1 MLKMLVNHSIYN
13 FLNFLWIYRYYQVS
27 VADLWHN
34 RRGQAEF
41 RTTMSR
47 TRFLE
52 LMRFLRFDNK
62 CIREERKS
70 KGNFQAILELFE
82 EFNAR
87 HKDTWNLDEEVTI
100 DETLKSFKVVANSRS
115 VQDLHFFPCCH
126 WWIWPLRLQNDTT
139 HWLAQERICRS
150 SQRS

>member
-1 MLKMLVNHSIYN
+1 
-13 FLNFLWIYRYYQVS
+13 
-27 VADLWHN
+27 
-34 RRGQAEF
+34 
-41 RTTMSR
+41 MSR

-115 VQDLHFFPCCH
+115 VQDLHFIPCCH
-126 WWIWPLRLQNDTT
+126 
-139 HWLAQERICRS
+139 
-150 SQRS
+150 